1 MTFEL
6 KTKQGSSINLKGA
19 CVITTVPLL
28 KDSINKSEWFFSL
41 VGITKEGYQVHIWDT
56 QVLVEDSKNRHPI
69 AQYRSRGQCV
79 AHVLRLT
86 QHVA

>member
-41 VGITKEGYQVHIWDT
+41 VGITKEGYRVYIWDT
-56 QVLVEDSKNRHPI
+56 QASVEDS
-69 AQYRSRGQCV
+69 
-79 AHVLRLT
+79 
-86 QHVA
+86 